1 MKIKNLIPIKYKDNY
16 NLKHKNKIKKK
27 YTIIAN
33 CQGLVLQQFL
43 KTNTFFVSEYE
54 FIHINL
60 IQNISKEE
68 IDNFYKIIDKLDL
81 LIIQP
86 IDDNYKNYYKCSTKS
101 ILKNIRKDCKVIM
114 FPSIYFTGY
123 YPNIV
128 HNYIKEINIIVHD
141 INIIKNFINSKDKE
155 SFIKDCI
162 DIINDTNFY
171 SKEFINNN
179 INTSLKELEN
189 RETNANINYKPN
201 NFIKLSNFI
210 RENYKKKILFL
221 SLNHQNKYIYRY
233 MSDKILE
240 LLLFEKIDYPEELD
254 PQLNL
259 ESCIVYKSVI
269 NTINK
274 DLTKNIFSQRELPSV
289 NLKTF
294 LEFHY
299 DKYSRVKN
307 YLIETYS
314 EN

>member
-16 NLKHKNKIKKK
+16 NLKKKNKIKKK

-33 CQGLVLQQFL
+33 CQGIVLQQFL
-43 KTNTFFVSEYE
+43 QTNKFFVIEYE
-54 FIHINL
+54 YIYYNP
-60 IQNISKEE
+60 IQIISKEE

-86 IDDNYKNYYKCSTKS
+86 IDDNYKNYYKYSTKS
-101 ILKNIRKDCKVIM
+101 ILKNLRKDCKVIM

-128 HNYIKEINIIVHD
+128 HDYIKEINIVVHD
-141 INIIKNFINSKDKE
+141 INIIKKFINSKDKE

-162 DIINDTNFY
+162 DIINDPNFY

-189 RETNANINYKPN
+189 IETNANINYKPH
-201 NFIKLSNFI
+201 NFIKISNFI
-210 RENYKKKILFL
+210 RENYINKILFF
-221 SLNHQNKYIYRY
+221 SLNHQNKYIFRY
-233 MSDKILE
+233 MSNKILE
-240 LLLFEKIDYPEELD
+240 LLLFEKMDYPEELD
-254 PQLNL
+254 PQQNI

-274 DLTKNIFSQRELPSV
+274 DLTKNIFSQRELPIV

-299 DKYSRVKN
+299 DKYSKVKD
-307 YLIETYS
+307 YLLETYS